1 MKKKLTSILCVVLA
15 LCTLLCTGAMA
26 AELPNSG
33 PTVRV
38 NGQVVSFPDGQPF
51 IDNNGRTMIPVRFV
65 TEQLGATVT
74 WDGKTQTANITKNG
88 IKVAI
93 TIGNAD
99 MKVTKNSKTD
109 TVKMDTAAVLKD
121 GRTYVPIRFVA
132 EALGAV
138 VDYSEVYQTVG
149 IYADKLTAEQITM
162 LRELPYTTSVAAS
175 GYEAARTRKDAES
188 LKFFYGTDRDSF
200 KNFANAREHL
210 YAYTQC
216 KFLDYDFAKLNKH
229 LSKPSA
235 DAFFKAVVDEAI
247 AETNYQSE
255 RLIVTF
261 IADTS
266 CIYQEDNVNNNTCAV
281 RGIVKA
287 RLNVKPTDLEGY
299 ETAMLCRFG
308 FDQLYKDVDLFIPV
322 DVHMNTI
329 TNAPV
334 GVNTFVSA
342 GAAY

>member
-1 MKKKLTSILCVVLA
+1 MKKNLTSILCVVLA

-38 NGQVVSFPDGQPF
+38 NGQVISFPDGQPF

-74 WDGKTQTANITKNG
+74 WDGKTQTANIAKNG

-149 IYADKLTAEQITM
+149 IYADKLTAEQIAM
-162 LRELPYTTSVAAS
+162 LRELPYTTSTAAS
-175 GYEAARTRKDAES
+175 GYEAAKARKDAEG

-216 KFLDYDFAKLNKH
+216 KFLDYDFAKLNYP
-229 LSKPSA
+229 LP
-235 DAFFKAVVDEAI
+235 DNI
-247 AETNYQSE
+247 TE
-255 RLIVTF
+255 RLK
-261 IADTS
+261 
-266 CIYQEDNVNNNTCAV
+266 Q
-281 RGIVKA
+281 
-287 RLNVKPTDLEGY
+287 TDLNDVP
-299 ETAMLCRFG
+299 FG
-308 FDQLYKDVDLFIPV
+308 VVADVICFCLANQQDDSEWVVLPVGNFDAYYGNTYFSRKWLSRIP
-322 DVHMNTI
+322 NTI
-329 TNAPV
+329 LERSPQKSGICRV
-334 GVNTFVSA
+334 RLV
-342 GAAY
+342 